1 MSTFCLSGD
10 IKQKIKHW
18 EAKFPEG
25 KQQSAVLMALRIVQD
40 TYGFLKP
47 EHLEAVAEYLAM
59 PRMRVNEVATFYNMY
74 RLAPAGKYVLKVCTS
89 ISCHLCQAEDIM
101 QHLQQRLSIEVG
113 GTTEDG
119 LFTLEEAECL
129 AACVDAP
136 VMIVND
142 LDYYKSLNAVKVD
155 AILDDYRRKHRESGL

>member
-1 MSTFCLSGD
+1 MSTYCLSDD
-10 IKQKIKHW
+10 IKEKIKLW

-25 KQQSAVLMALRIVQD
+25 KQQSAVIMALRIVQD
-40 TYGFLKP
+40 AHGYLKS
-47 EHLEAVAEYLAM
+47 EHLAAVADYLAM

-74 RLAPAGKYVLKVCTS
+74 RLAPVGKYVLKVCTS

-101 QHLQQRLSIEVG
+101 QHLQKRLAVEVG

-142 LDYYKSLNAVKVD
+142 LDYHKSLNAAKVD
-155 AILDDYRRKHRESGL
+155 ALLDEYRQKEQESS